1 MTNGQL
7 IKTSNLYTPLT
18 NINENQ
24 EDTRSS
30 RGCMEWS
37 TSTKNIHKNNKQS
50 SRGIK
55 ISTIINGR
63 IANNSDKY
71 PSVTKKKT
79 TSGAGAKL
87 NKFEHKVKMIV
98 DSHLKG
104 NAVRINHYL
113 NTKFEVCSLIKP
125 GANAKQLVDSLETD
139 FKCLRRKDVIV
150 INGGTNDIDNNSS
163 KESGVPVKMT
173 QFMQRYNNNNIIAVN
188 IPHRYDLDKD
198 PMTNSGIQAYN
209 SRRIKI
215 GKIYRLECDSNTK
228 YFTRHG
234 LRLK

>member
-1 MTNGQL
+1 
-7 IKTSNLYTPLT
+7 
-18 NINENQ
+18 
-24 EDTRSS
+24 
-30 RGCMEWS
+30 MEWS